1 MASAKVCVI
10 CRFEDWNSE
19 KPFHILYEKGA
30 ALLNRAILAR
40 QDDLEKVSVGQ
51 MVHECWR
58 KDYCSEKSI
67 KQKWTKMKVAHHK
80 IVSLVFELVLKL
92 LVFRWRDFAFCA
104 VNASSIFQEEKS
116 ARNFFCKDRRVWQVD

>member
-40 QDDLEKVSVGQ
+40 QDDLGKVPSVQ
-51 MVHECWR
+51 MVHECCR

-67 KQKWTKMKVAHHK
+67 KQKRKIFESDAPQNSVVSVRTRSETSCFQMKGFCFLCCQRILDISRRNKGTK
-80 IVSLVFELVLKL
+80 FL
-92 LVFRWRDFAFCA
+92 L
-104 VNASSIFQEEKS
+104 
-116 ARNFFCKDRRVWQVD
+116 